1 MISRGSLLHTGMIH
15 GPGWSSKETGGEFFI
30 ALSDSYIEAG
40 VEMVEVLLPTGPQAI
55 AAYVFDVISE
65 G

>member
-1 MISRGSLLHTGMIH
+1 MIH

-40 VEMVEVLLPTGPQAI
+40 VEMVEVLLPTGRQAI
-55 AAYVFDVISE
+55 AAYVFAVISE

>member
-1 MISRGSLLHTGMIH
+1 MITKGSLLHTGMIH
-15 GPGWSSKETGGEFFI
+15 GPGWSSKETGGKFFV

-40 VEMVEVLLPTGPQAI
+40 VEMVDVLLPTGPQAI